1 MKKGKTSQLK
11 LFSDVKCHYGTVDA
25 KNLKSLYIVL
35 QTWVEPIKE
44 FDNWERATSYL
55 EKTIK
60 QTLHEICDPLTFEKF
75 NIVDLDL
82 RSSGIQKGKRSFMN
96 LEITLFVKEI
106 TDFKSLILREKIK
119 DILRAVYKDN
129 IKGINYFKVH
139 KSKSTKELV

>member
-1 MKKGKTSQLK
+1 MYHTAPFCS
-11 LFSDVKCHYGTVDA
+11 C
-25 KNLKSLYIVL
+25 
-35 QTWVEPIKE
+35 
-44 FDNWERATSYL
+44 YL
-55 EKTIK
+55 SSIK
-60 QTLHEICDPLTFEKF
+60 QTLHEICDPLVFEKF

-96 LEITLFVKEI
+96 LEITLFVKES